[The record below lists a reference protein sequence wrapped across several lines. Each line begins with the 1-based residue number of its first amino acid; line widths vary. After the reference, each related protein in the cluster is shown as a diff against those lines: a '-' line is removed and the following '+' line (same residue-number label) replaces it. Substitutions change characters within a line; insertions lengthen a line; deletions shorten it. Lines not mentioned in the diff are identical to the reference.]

1 MRRSIAASALLVAFV
16 SCSHG
21 DRASNAAA
29 PGSSTSSSGN
39 ANTAQVQLASRP
51 ASDCDWIPVAEV
63 EAIVGKL
70 AEPPRED
77 QGGCVYLLP
86 IPQKVLDERAKYTKL
101 SEALRKLPGAD
112 KTDKGPPPEPYGF
125 VLEIDLKDFGIGESV
140 AKTVRRVL
148 SSGDPNDTISIAD
161 SSAIPPDS
169 LRKMLNGWDRR
180 ALHGGRIGHIKIT
193 ISKLS
198 LDLELPDD
206 KLDSITVR
214 VRDRIPDRPFP
225 MVGYSPKESRDPCIL
240 TRQEA
245 ESVLGPLL
253 IPPYRVG
260 SDGPFAFP
268 EGPSCGYY
276 TKGHHVLILTPKW
289 ERGKFEV
296 AVNNGIGGLV
306 RAVSGDEEGQS
317 ADTLEGPWD
326 QAAMSLDGRL
336 LVLKGDRSLEVG
348 YHGSSTDEAGALKL
362 ARIALPRLAGAK
374 P

>member
-1 MRRSIAASALLVAFV
+1 MRCSIVASALLVAFV
-16 SCSHG
+16 NCSHG
-21 DRASNAAA
+21 DRPSNAAA
-29 PGSSTSSSGN
+29 AGTAGN
-39 ANTAQVQLASRP
+39 ATNAEVQLATRP
-51 ASDCDWIPVAEV
+51 ASDCDWIPAAEV

-70 AEPPRED
+70 AEPPHEGED
-77 QGGCVYLLP
+77 GCVYKLP
-86 IPQKVLDERAKYTKL
+86 MPQKVLDERAKYKKL
-101 SEALRKLPGAD
+101 SEALSKLPGAE
-112 KTDKGPPPEPYGF
+112 KSDKGPPDDPYGF
-125 VLEIDLKDFGIGESV
+125 VLEVDLKDFGIGESV
-140 AKTVRRVL
+140 AKSVRRML
-148 SSGDPNDTISIAD
+148 STGDPNDTISVAD
-161 SSAIPPDS
+161 SATIAPDS

-180 ALHGGRIGHIKIT
+180 TMHGGRIGHIKIT

-198 LDLELPDD
+198 LDLDLPDD
-206 KLDSITVR
+206 QLDSVTVH
-214 VRDRIPDRPFP
+214 VRDRIPDLPFP
-225 MVGYSPKESRDPCIL
+225 MKGYSEKESRDPCIL

-253 IPPYRVG
+253 IPPYRIG
-260 SDGPFAFP
+260 GDGPFAFA

-296 AVNNGIGGLV
+296 ASNNGIGGLV
-306 RAVSGDEEGQS
+306 RAVSGDQEGQA

-348 YHGSSTDEAGALKL
+348 YRGSGTDEAGALKL